1 MSHEIESI
9 AWTGEVPWHGLGA
22 NVPQGAT
29 VAKMLKAAQIDWTVS
44 KRPLGFAPD
53 STTKVSDL
61 VAGAATDVPGFFALT
76 RDSDNKVFD
85 VVGPQYTPTQNTEA
99 FSFFNEFV
107 EAGDATMETM
117 GSLHGG
123 RMTWGLASLK
133 DSFKLKGNDQ
143 VKGYLLLCSPHQQ
156 GKSLFGFV
164 TSVRVVCNNT
174 LQAALGSKQEGR
186 FTFRHTRVFGK
197 QEQEEAKVKMGI
209 ARNNFEDF
217 AKLAKQLQAINLTPD
232 QSLKIIANV
241 LEKEPTKIET
251 TDDLSKRSQMVFQ
264 AIRLSPGADLPS
276 AKGTGWGLVNGAT
289 YAIDHQFRKTQDR
302 RLREAW
308 FGRGASLKAEF
319 VNAVLEFAA

>member
-1 MSHEIESI
+1 MSHSVETMAYSN
-9 AWTGEVPWHGLGA
+9 TVPWHGLGT

-53 STTKVSDL
+53 ANTKVSEL
-61 VAGAATDVPGFFALT
+61 IAGAATDVPGFFALT
-76 RDSDNKVFD
+76 RDSDERVFD
-85 VVGPQYTPTQNTEA
+85 VVGPQYTPTQNAEA

-143 VKGYLLLCSPHQQ
+143 VNGFLLLCSPHQQ

-174 LQAALGSKQEGR
+174 LQAALSSGQKGR
-186 FTFRHTRVFGK
+186 FTFRHTKVFDK
-197 QEQEEAKVKMGI
+197 VAQEQAKKTMGV
-209 ARNNFEDF
+209 AREDFDGF
-217 AKLAKQLQAINLTPD
+217 AKLAKQLQAINLT
-232 QSLKIIANV
+232 QEEAFKIVRGV
-241 LEKEPTKIET
+241 LEKDPTKVET
-251 TDDLSKRSQMVFQ
+251 PDELSKRSQMVFQ
-264 AIRLSPGADLPS
+264 AITLSPGADLPS

-308 FGRGASLKAEF
+308 FGRGASLKQQA
-319 VNAVLEFAA
+319 VDAVLEFAK

>member
-9 AWTGEVPWHGLGA
+9 AWTGEVPWHGLGT

-44 KRPLGFAPD
+44 KRPLFTTLPD
-53 STTKVSDL
+53 STDTMS
-61 VAGAATDVPGFFALT
+61 VPGFFALT
-76 RDSDNKVFD
+76 RDSDSKVFD
-85 VVGPQYTPTQNTEA
+85 VVGPLYTPTQNAEA

-143 VKGYLLLCSPHQQ
+143 VNGFLLLCSPHQQ

-174 LQAALGSKQEGR
+174 LQAALGSKQTGR
-186 FTFRHTRVFGK
+186 FTFRHTKVFDAHA
-197 QEQEEAKVKMGI
+197 QEQAKKTMGV
-209 ARNNFEDF
+209 AREDFDGF
-217 AKLAKQLQAINLTPD
+217 AKLARQLQGINLTEEE
-232 QSLKIIANV
+232 SFKIVRSI
-241 LEKEPTKIET
+241 LEKNPKEVET
-251 TDDLSKRSQMVFQ
+251 PDELSKRSQMVFQ
-264 AIRLSPGADLPS
+264 AITLSPGANLPS